1 MRISEGKLR
10 RLIRSIIK
18 ESSTMDHQSIND
30 KVMSILEH
38 YISQL
43 DQAYEN
49 DSLDDAFDAFYGH
62 KTSDYIIGFNY
73 MMTNIAAIFE
83 SIIGISS
90 NRFFASSS
98 PLGRELVD
106 IKINIYNHMDQNGP
120 IHMNISSIKHLV
132 EEVIQKIEDGSLSLF
147 EDEDVV

>member
-1 MRISEGKLR
+1 MRISESKLR
-10 RLIRSIIK
+10 RLIRNVIK
-18 ESSTMDHQSIND
+18 ESSTMDQSVHD
-30 KVMSILEH
+30 KVMAILEH

-73 MMTNIAAIFE
+73 MLTNVAAIFE

-106 IKINIYNHMDQNGP
+106 IKYTIYNHMDQNGP
-120 IHMNISSIKHLV
+120 MHMNISSIKHLV
-132 EEVIQKIEDGSLSLF
+132 EEVIQKLKDGSLSLF